1 MASERVLLQPT
12 LLLDDFEVSI
22 HTPPKALV
30 YELDMVFPTVDCEKS
45 KFVGLLSA
53 QKSNMKLLEWNDEV
67 AKEKDLLLERF
78 AEWANKI
85 CKKIIEN
92 GHFADYIDPCSG
104 LPANG
109 DGNKVYGEVDGFEL
123 LCSYKTN
130 NAGGCKILLHP
141 KWESAVYPASIFT
154 TAPAEM
160 VINIVQQDEFKP
172 SKR

>member
-1 MASERVLLQPT
+1 M
-12 LLLDDFEVSI
+12 VS
-22 HTPPKALV
+22 T
-30 YELDMVFPTVDCEKS
+30 
-45 KFVGLLSA
+45 
-53 QKSNMKLLEWNDEV
+53 
-67 AKEKDLLLERF
+67 
-78 AEWANKI
+78 
-85 CKKIIEN
+85 
-92 GHFADYIDPCSG
+92 
-104 LPANG
+104 
-109 DGNKVYGEVDGFEL
+109 